1 MSAPTSPRPP
11 TAKMRPSEVSLM
23 WAWVQ
28 GCCCSVYGEERG
40 REEAKRVPMKVGLA
54 LWQRQVGLTPEGWS

>member
-1 MSAPTSPRPP
+1 
-11 TAKMRPSEVSLM
+11 MRPSEVSLM

-28 GCCCSVYGEERG
+28 GCCCSLYGEERG